1 MATGLNAFIS
11 PATTA
16 ILFAVIALILA
27 ALTFNRYQVPTSVL
41 MSAYSVTD
49 QTLVAGVAANVAHT
63 NIVTNNGIALES
75 PGPASYFLIERRGTY
90 KIIPSLQFLGT
101 QKSILY
107 IWLKVNGINVPDST
121 TATVFQNN
129 DEGVVTTEYILE
141 LDKGD
146 SVQIWAYDATR
157 NVTVNHID
165 AAGPYPAA
173 PGIITNM
180 YALRFL

>member
-1 MATGLNAFIS
+1 MQSGYN
-11 PATTA
+11 TA
-16 ILFAVIALILA
+16 IFFSIVAIILA
-27 ALTFNRYQVPTSVL
+27 ALTYNRYQVPTSVL
-41 MSAYSVTD
+41 MSAFSNTD

-63 NIVTNNGIALES
+63 TVSVNNGILLES
-75 PGPASYFLIERRGTY
+75 PGPSSYFLILRRGTY
-90 KIIPSLQFLGT
+90 KIIPSLQFLGA

-107 IWLKVNGINVPDST
+107 IWLKVNGVNVPDST

-129 DEGVVTTEYILE
+129 DEGVVTTEYILN

-146 SVQIWAYDATR
+146 TVQVWAYDATR

-180 YALRFL
+180 YALRFT